1 MVDAPSEPVVVVD
14 DRGRRTVSWA
24 MQVEDGPVTFTHDFP
39 DAVRHHYEAGV
50 PGEDLL
56 LYAGAFSVD
65 RDDGYAGDVR
75 WRWGRR
81 PYIEVRG
88 HRPTTSND
96 LRELFDSTE
105 GMWVQPSTLGIEL
118 LDGVLPAQPASLPQ
132 AEPEMDPPV
141 RPVSSRSLS
150 RRVEQELG
158 TASALHHVT
167 FLVPNG
173 WEGFN
178 GTGICDPTDLKRHW
192 RGRTHAA
199 GGGWQVILDQHAD
212 MSTDAWREL
221 QDSAGYRFTHSGR
234 LSRID
239 GSLFTGAEAFAAL
252 DRVRLGLNLA
262 LGRRTTCALPVGWR
276 DGKPVWCRWRSAPVD
291 SCSSSSHW
299 LDETIACKQVGEVVS
314 LMLDF
319 TSDEANLAAVQP
331 ALAYYVAGNVDVDVE
346 LAVAVPLSALQLLS
360 YYTLCRAAPDILAQP
375 VEGHLDDRGGTA
387 PAVERPPGRS
397 RGAPTLQGP
406 RRGTRPAFRGCRGR
420 GGTAGEAGT
429 VDSRRAER
437 HRQDAQRGHA
447 PNSTQAQH
455 FRCLRMGRGRHA
467 CLLLAVS
474 SSSQHGRLS
483 RSSSCRSGRQAT
495 LDRAIAATS
504 LGFLTRGGPA
514 VVTRTPTGRSLWV
527 WGMR

>member
-1 MVDAPSEPVVVVD
+1 VVDAPSEPVVVVD
-14 DRGRRTVSWA
+14 DRGRRTVSWS

-39 DAVRHHYEAGV
+39 DAVRHHYEAGG

-65 RDDGYAGDVR
+65 DDDGYAGDVR

-81 PYIEVRG
+81 PHIEVRG

-96 LRELFDSTE
+96 LQKLFDSTE

-132 AEPEMDPPV
+132 AEPETDPPV

-167 FLVPNG
+167 FLIPNG

-199 GGGWQVILDQHAD
+199 GGGWQVILDEHAD

-239 GSLFTGAEAFAAL
+239 GSPFTGAEAFAAL

-276 DGKPVWCRWRSAPVD
+276 DGKPVC
-291 SCSSSSHW
+291 
-299 LDETIACKQVGEVVS
+299 Q
-314 LMLDF
+314 
-319 TSDEANLAAVQP
+319 
-331 ALAYYVAGNVDVDVE
+331 
-346 LAVAVPLSALQLLS
+346 
-360 YYTLCRAAPDILAQP
+360 
-375 VEGHLDDRGGTA
+375 
-387 PAVERPPGRS
+387 RS
-397 RGAPTLQGP
+397 RNSPGLRGSRSRNSPP
-406 RRGTRPAFRGCRGR
+406 RR
-420 GGTAGEAGT
+420 
-429 VDSRRAER
+429 SR
-437 HRQDAQRGHA
+437 
-447 PNSTQAQH
+447 NSPW
-455 FRCLRMGRGRHA
+455 
-467 CLLLAVS
+467 VS
-474 SSSQHGRLS
+474 MS
-483 RSSSCRSGRQAT
+483 
-495 LDRAIAATS
+495 D
-504 LGFLTRGGPA
+504 
-514 VVTRTPTGRSLWV
+514 VTCTDVRTPLHMSRL
-527 WGMR
+527 R